1 MEQYL
6 VTASANTGRGLWTSI
21 CVFFA
26 HIFGVESKNLLVKH
40 NKVLTI
46 AEERL
51 CQKINELGPDFVIE
65 GFRVVWETPLSVTV
79 SALAN
84 KSDINTCPKC
94 GAKIDSDTKYCGLCG
109 EKIR

>member
-21 CVFFA
+21 CVAFA
-26 HIFGVESKNLLVKH
+26 HVFGVESKNLLAKH

-51 CQKINELGPDFVIE
+51 CQKIKDLGTGFVLE
-65 GFRVVWETPLSVTV
+65 DFRVIWESPLSVTV
-79 SALAN
+79 SALAV
-84 KSDINTCPKC
+84 KDDANTCPKC
-94 GAKIDSDTKYCGLCG
+94 GAKIDADTKYCGSCG
-109 EKIR
+109 ERIR